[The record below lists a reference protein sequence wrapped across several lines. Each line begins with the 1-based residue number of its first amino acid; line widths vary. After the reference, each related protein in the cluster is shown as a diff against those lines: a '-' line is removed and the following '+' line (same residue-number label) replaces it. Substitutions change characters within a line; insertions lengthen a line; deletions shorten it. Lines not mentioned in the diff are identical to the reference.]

1 MRQKLY
7 WSLFLFW
14 GAILFLGCDATVE
27 PDGVSSGESLKSQSD
42 SSLKLSSDIDP
53 ESGSRLPIR
62 KREDMKPEDQEVYDR
77 FLGDD
82 ATSLAGIRGPKNL
95 RLYSPQAGFHL
106 SRSNRILRFES
117 GLDPAVRELVILIVA
132 REMDSQFEWTMHENV
147 ALEAGLA
154 LETIE
159 VIKYNKNVEGLQERD
174 ALLIRFGRELMRET
188 KLSSRT
194 FQEVLQVFGS
204 EDLVTMTQLMGG
216 YASTALLLRVVDQQ
230 LSADREPLLPIG
242 Q

>member
-14 GAILFLGCDATVE
+14 GAILLLGCNATVE
-27 PDGVSSGESLKSQSD
+27 PDEVSSGESLKSQSD
-42 SSLKLSSDIDP
+42 SSSKLSSDIDP

-106 SRSNRILRFES
+106 SRSNRILEPRHRSRRKRTRRPVRPHQRPVWCRPHSRF
-117 GLDPAVRELVILIVA
+117 
-132 REMDSQFEWTMHENV
+132 
-147 ALEAGLA
+147 LA
-154 LETIE
+154 ATLACHRP
-159 VIKYNKNVEGLQERD
+159 G
-174 ALLIRFGRELMRET
+174 
-188 KLSSRT
+188 
-194 FQEVLQVFGS
+194 
-204 EDLVTMTQLMGG
+204 
-216 YASTALLLRVVDQQ
+216 
-230 LSADREPLLPIG
+230 
-242 Q
+242 

>member
-1 MRQKLY
+1 MQQKLY
-7 WSLFLFW
+7 WSLFLFL
-14 GAILFLGCDATVE
+14 GVILFLSCDATVE
-27 PDGVSSGESLKSQSD
+27 PDEVSSGESLKSQSD
-42 SSLKLSSDIDP
+42 SSLKVPSDIDP
-53 ESGSRLPIR
+53 ASGSRLPVR
-62 KREDMKPEDQEVYDR
+62 KREDMKPEDQEIYDR

-147 ALEAGLA
+147 ALEEGLSP
-154 LETIE
+154 ETIE
-159 VIKYNKNVEGLQERD
+159 VIKYNKNVEGLQARD

-194 FQEVLQVFGS
+194 FQEVLQVFGA

-216 YASTALLLRVVDQQ
+216 YASTAFLLRLVDQQ
-230 LSADREPLLPIG
+230 ISADREPLLPIG